1 MNIVLGVTG
10 SIAAYKAVDLV
21 SQLKKQDHEVFVVM
35 TSNATAFITP
45 LTLQVLSKNIVHL
58 DTVTEPDVRKVNHI
72 KLTFLADIF
81 VIAPASAN
89 IIGKIANG
97 IADDLLSTIAM
108 AMPPKT
114 KKIIAPAMN
123 TRMYENP
130 IQQKN
135 LQTLKEVLHY
145 TEIPPKNALLACG
158 EKGRGALAS
167 IEDILEKIKES

>member
-10 SIAAYKAVDLV
+10 SIAAYKAADLV
-21 SQLKKQDHEVFVVM
+21 SHLKKQSHEVFVVM

-45 LTLQVLSKNIVHL
+45 LTMQVLSKNIVHL
-58 DTVTEPDVRKVNHI
+58 DTVAKPDVRKINHI
-72 KLTFLADIF
+72 ELALLADVF

-108 AMPPKT
+108 ALPQKT

-130 IQQKN
+130 LQQKN
-135 LQTLKEVLHY
+135 LQVLKEVLHY
-145 TEIPPKNALLACG
+145 TEVPPKNALLACG

-167 IEDILEKIKES
+167 IKDILEKIKES

>member
-1 MNIVLGVTG
+1 MNIVLGITG
-10 SIAAYKAVDLV
+10 SIAAYKAADLV
-21 SQLKKQDHEVFVVM
+21 RHLKREDYEVFVVM
-35 TSNATAFITP
+35 TKNATTFITP

-58 DTVTEPDVRKVNHI
+58 DTTVEPDVRKINHI
-72 KLTFLADIF
+72 ELALLADLF

-89 IIGKIANG
+89 IIGKIASG

-108 AMPPKT
+108 AMPKKT

-135 LQTLKEVLHY
+135 LQTLKKILHY
-145 TEIPPKNALLACG
+145 TEVPPKNALLACG
-158 EKGRGALAS
+158 EKGCGVLAS
-167 IEDILEKIKES
+167 INDILEKIKEN